1 MSKYAVVMP
10 AANEEKT
17 IRSTIDSI
25 MGYED
30 KPLHLYIVIDD
41 YSKDAT
47 EEIIREAMKQY
58 NRLHLVYYKEAR
70 GVATCYLYGFKVA
83 IEEGA
88 DFIIEMDAGGS
99 HNVADLPK
107 FLNKLDEGYDCVW
120 GSRFM
125 KGGGVK
131 DLPAY
136 RLFLSRGGTL
146 LSNVV
151 LGTRLK
157 DMTSGYEAFRADVL
171 KQLDLDKFLS
181 TGHMYQT
188 EMRYYCRNEKA
199 VEVPIVYVGSDTV
212 LKFKSVTEAL
222 DILFRLKQ
230 YEKLVRKN
238 KGEQNE
244 G

>member
-17 IRSTIDSI
+17 IRSTIESI
-25 MGYED
+25 MAYDGE
-30 KPLHLYIVIDD
+30 PLHLYIVIDR
-41 YSKDAT
+41 YSTDST
-47 EEIIREAMKQY
+47 EEIIRNAMKEY
-58 NRLHLVYYKEAR
+58 DRLHLVFYKEAR

-83 IEEGA
+83 LEEGA

-99 HNVADLPK
+99 HNAADLSK
-107 FLNKLDEGYDCVW
+107 FIEKLKEGYDCVW

-146 LSNVV
+146 LSNIV
-151 LGTRLK
+151 LGTRLR

-188 EMRYYCRNEKA
+188 EMRYYCRNENA
-199 VEVPIVYVGSDTV
+199 VEVPIVYVGSDTG

-222 DILFRLKQ
+222 DILFRLKS
-230 YEKLVRKN
+230 YEKLVRKE
-238 KGEQNE
+238 KGEPDE